1 MRRRLFFLLI
11 LLFMSQWHFLW
22 AYHGDVHMKI
32 DEYAVKSEVS
42 QLDPVL
48 KGELG
53 FADGIETI
61 LAGKDA
67 NGNRVKKM
75 IKKWIAYGGE
85 AEDYGWPF
93 NANWLTTR
101 GFNHFHDPLKDWDEA
116 GLDNEMAK
124 LIYHGS
130 YFTYPVSPILW
141 GLKPEEQDFFWN
153 FTGDWSWGKAREYYY
168 HALTT
173 PNDEESNKTFADC
186 FRALGQV
193 MHLLQDVS
201 VPLHTRNDVH
211 VFPLLKIPVLGFYLL
226 GKWNYETYTKEY
238 LKDAGAHK
246 LDFIPDQPDDRPD
259 PILLTDPQPD
269 PTYTN
274 IVPISG
280 LFDRNQYHE
289 GAASPPHDA
298 TIGLAEYSNANFLT
312 EDTMWKYQHPR
323 IQDTTYQEI
332 DWLNPEEVV
341 AEDGDT
347 DCRLY
352 IRYQDSIGINIAHL
366 AAVDYWF
373 EDYADHAELEHTFLL
388 DEACWKDYAEKLIPR
403 AVGYSAALLDYFF
416 RGEMGVACLPIFFDN
431 GIYALWVKIMNT
443 TSTQESM
450 SNGTFSLVCRYTPTG
465 GSPDGTDDIFVQC
478 SEVACDT
485 LQHGDEYEALFFLSQ
500 SIPIEHY
507 QSVRCMLAFQ
517 GSLGNESGAV
527 VGKSFTLGE
536 IKFNE
541 EWDNGLDGNYP
552 WTHTTADDNPPNGS
566 TINTIENG
574 ILIKKN
580 IRYEGNRTARYN
592 TSFLYIPGS
601 GVAITPS
608 SYLQFKIDELSINEI
623 PPAPEGYK
631 THDQELMLYFNDGD
645 LNLQFSVDD
654 QWVNLGWPNVGYYSF
669 TPEAIMIDN
678 IHQLFTNY
686 GIAIPD
692 PLYLNRIG
700 FGQQLWNLDDPSTVE
715 HTQTMRVDFIR
726 VIEEKQEEGQQ

>member
-1 MRRRLFFLLI
+1 MQKKICI
-11 LLFMSQWHFLW
+11 LLFVFFTVNCNSLL
-22 AYHGDVHMKI
+22 AYDGKVHKRINEETASPSNSSLHDILMNK
-32 DEYAVKSEVS
+32 
-42 QLDPVL
+42 
-48 KGELG
+48 LG
-53 FADGIETI
+53 IAKGIEEKLKKGNEEKSI
-61 LAGKDA
+61 L
-67 NGNRVKKM
+67 
-75 IKKWIAYGGE
+75 KWIAFGGA
-85 AEDYGWPF
+85 AEDYGKGKEGDKWYNIPS
-93 NANWLTTR
+93 TR
-101 GFNHFHDPLKDWDEA
+101 GYNHFHDPLKDWDEA
-116 GLDNEMAK
+116 GFNKPGLNE
-124 LIYHGS
+124 
-130 YFTYPVSPILW
+130 TYWLFYKRYPISSILW
-141 GLKPEEQDFFWN
+141 GLDPGTQDFIEN
-153 FTGDWSWGKAREYYY
+153 TTGDWSWGKAREYYY
-168 HALTT
+168 HALTKKT
-173 PNDEESNKTFADC
+173 EEERSQNFADC

-193 MHLLQDVS
+193 MHLLQDAS
-201 VPLHTRNDVH
+201 VPMHTRNDFH
-211 VFPLLKIPVLGFYLL
+211 TPFYSNL
-226 GKWNYETYTKEY
+226 ETYT
-238 LKDAGAHK
+238 LKNVDFLNYAAH
-246 LDFIPDQPDDRPD
+246 PPD
-259 PILLTDPQPD
+259 PGLLQVPAIIQDPNYPD
-269 PTYTN
+269 M
-274 IVPISG
+274 VPVSG
-280 LFDRNQYHE
+280 LFDRNAYSDP
-289 GAASPPHDA
+289 GPLPPSN
-298 TIGLAEYSNANFLT
+298 ILGLAEYSNANFLT
-312 EDTMWKYQHPR
+312 LDTMWDYPHPNLDN
-323 IQDTTYQEI
+323 DTNYLSI
-332 DWLNPEEVV
+332 DWLHPETVI
-341 AEDGDT
+341 AENGKLYN
-347 DCRLY
+347 RLY
-352 IRYQDSIGINIAHL
+352 LKFKEGVGEDIAHL
-366 AAVDYWF
+366 AAVDYYTKEYLSNIHMVVRGGF
-373 EDYADHAELEHTFLL
+373 TL